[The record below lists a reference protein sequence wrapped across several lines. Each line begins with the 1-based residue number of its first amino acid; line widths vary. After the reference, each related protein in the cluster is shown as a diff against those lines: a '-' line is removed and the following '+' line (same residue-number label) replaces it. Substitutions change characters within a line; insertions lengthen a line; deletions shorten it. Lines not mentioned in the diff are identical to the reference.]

1 MAKKI
6 SAAIKKATT
15 AYEKRLAEEPQEVLE
30 LEFTPEPITVTAEH
44 IKILRKISRRIY
56 EAKNNVSDIGEGE
69 IGDKVKIGYLAG
81 QAFSDLDRA
90 EDAIDDLIEELLPSV
105 EDNDDDNNW

>member
-6 SAAIKKATT
+6 SAAIKKATA
-15 AYEKRLAEEPQEVLE
+15 AYEKRLADEPEELE
-30 LEFTPEPITVTAEH
+30 LELTPEPVTVTAEH
-44 IKILRKISRRIY
+44 IKTLRKISRRIY

-69 IGDKVKIGYLAG
+69 IGDEVKIGYLAG

-90 EDAIDDLIEELLPSV
+90 EDAIDDLIELLSPNV
-105 EDNDDDNNW
+105 EDDDDDNNW